1 MFSRHV
7 TVQDHSSPPLPLA
20 MASEADVPAPTV
32 TVDNAAASIAN
43 GSADGGVIPNGN
55 GVSRSEV
62 TPPPVHDQVA
72 SAGTVECMTYSL
84 KSSDHNFKDTI
95 SQDEVALYDRQ
106 IRLWGLQAQE
116 KLGSHHHI
124 KTFSDLLSSIRK
136 ANVLLISAKAL
147 ANEIAKNL
155 VLAGIGALTIIDP
168 EVVTEMDLGAQF
180 FVTEADI
187 GRNVR

>member
-1 MFSRHV
+1 
-7 TVQDHSSPPLPLA
+7 
-20 MASEADVPAPTV
+20 MAPEADTSAPTAA
-32 TVDNAAASIAN
+32 VDNGATSAVN
-43 GSADGGVIPNGN
+43 GSTHGDVIPNGN
-55 GVSRSEV
+55 GSTSEV
-62 TPPPVHDQVA
+62 TARPAHDQVVN
-72 SAGTVECMTYSL
+72 AGTVEYIACSL
-84 KSSDHNFKDTI
+84 KSSNRSFKDTI

-116 KLGSHHHI
+116 KLVSHHHV
-124 KTFSDLLSSIRK
+124 KTLSDLVSSIRK

-168 EVVTEMDLGAQF
+168 EVVTEMDLGSQF

-187 GRNVR
+187 GRNVRQ